1 MTTVLPWQFVRI
13 VCVVGVWRMLILLF
27 QYLELRTYAEFS
39 FPSLNIYSDPC
50 MEEYFI
56 LAGTNLP
63 FSVF

>member
-1 MTTVLPWQFVRI
+1 MAICEDSMCCGCVENAYTFVPIFRT
-13 VCVVGVWRMLILLF
+13 
-27 QYLELRTYAEFS
+27 TYAEFS
-39 FPSLNIYSDPC
+39 FPSLNIYSDPR